1 VAGSAASALIGQLI
15 AFGAAP
21 RHEAA
26 TISNPPAPTMRFL
39 P

>member
-1 VAGSAASALIGQLI
+1 LRSQLHIELQHPIAL
-15 AFGAAP
+15 GATP

-26 TISNPPAPTMRFL
+26 TISNLSAPTMRFL

>member
-1 VAGSAASALIGQLI
+1 VIAQLI

-26 TISNPPAPTMRFL
+26 TISNLPAPTMRFL